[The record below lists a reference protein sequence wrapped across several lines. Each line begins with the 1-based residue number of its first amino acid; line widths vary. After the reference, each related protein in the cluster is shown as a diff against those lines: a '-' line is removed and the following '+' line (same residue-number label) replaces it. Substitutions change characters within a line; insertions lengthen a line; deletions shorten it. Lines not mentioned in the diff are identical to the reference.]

1 MVVILWLVMVD
12 FMEEKPQFMPEYLQL
27 FHAITS
33 KTTDIINVNNM
44 TNYAFHIGDFI
55 QVDDEIMR
63 IKRTVTR
70 VTGDTELRV
79 FRGVYGS
86 IADTHVVGSVITR
99 VRFYPIEFRRNSII
113 RHLVILLNILDMDL
127 VIILPRF
134 QVNKQNN

>member
-12 FMEEKPQFMPEYLQL
+12 FMEEKPQFVPEYLQL
-27 FHAITS
+27 FQCQITS

-70 VTGDTELRV
+70 VMADTELRV

-86 IADTHVVGSVITR
+86 IGRYTHVVGSVIT
-99 VRFYPIEFRRNSII
+99 E
-113 RHLVILLNILDMDL
+113 
-127 VIILPRF
+127 
-134 QVNKQNN
+134 